1 MDPFEQL
8 NQPVLT
14 PQEVA
19 QEAQPEE
26 KPEGFFSQA
35 GEFIDTIMGGYGDER
50 LGAQLEADKAKAIE
64 EDNFMRE
71 IDANIGSAVNAVL
84 GGASDAFNLLPHLGA
99 RLTGQSAEF
108 NNRPASILDD
118 EPVSEILYDLA
129 KVLTPSIILAP
140 VTGGMSLPAGLA
152 LESAIETIPQDE
164 ASDLIAGQTVA
175 TKFGEL
181 YDAYGLDLGY
191 ENGAALTK
199 DMMEGGTIK
208 AQALLGLV
216 GFAQN
221 FGINFGMNRLLS
233 LYPKAKEFFFRDA
246 DRIAQATGRNVED
259 VKQSLTD
266 FVEPK
271 GSPDLEPSSTAT
283 LGTISPSLK
292 SETGINYDGLLQRAL
307 NDTKNLAEERV
318 LPAEFFSDWDALMTD
333 PDPQAALRN
342 AMNKLKPLPLGADDK
357 LKVEVKTIEW
367 LRDNMSLLDT
377 DAQEFL
383 VKFIEDFGS
392 ETDTITKG
400 GRWSMNAIARLKDM
414 DDYIRK
420 YIRLDIGDVSANYQ
434 GIVGVAVSRY
444 LSEDLG
450 NRLMKASGQLDEMLL
465 RNEDITDY
473 MNNVYLPLEQ
483 FTQTILFPFRRA
495 KRAWYLS
502 GEAQQ
507 KAFAGLDM
515 GADAPVKDMERL
527 IVDGNPTPNTI
538 RDLWT
543 KAQRGDKDAFKV
555 LKSYIK
561 TMRYG
566 DPATVLSNSQI
577 VTDTITEQL
586 KKKGANEKGFY
597 NILMLG
603 QMITQVNAAAPTIY
617 RQALEPLALSGAFG
631 STLSKEERMFGLGQ
645 FVVGARY
652 VGHSMKAIGRAL
664 ATDRPAAGY
673 AKYTNKYHKPL
684 VKEMQ
689 NIHRLHLRRQK
700 ELLDNGASI
709 FEMLSEKWWHFY
721 QLAMYHPT
729 VNLPTRGLMATDE
742 GARVTAGTQIA
753 GGRAYVKA
761 MGQNLNAKQMQD
773 LINKEIAEIFDG
785 PPHLAK
791 IKDPEV
797 KAIADKITMQTPIK
811 STDDDLTFIERY
823 FAAEAEAAAKDPIH
837 RFFNP
842 FARVA
847 GIQLNQELEN
857 SIGLLPFLGKKGLKN
872 MPYVEKYRKLYEA
885 SDPAQ
890 KLQLEAQLSLVQWTT
905 MSAMASILFGTK
917 ITGSLDPTNPN
928 SVIVPAPWTT
938 KGEVAFNYSKF
949 VPSMNGVNLLANLVQ
964 EYSEGAISH
973 GKYAEGVVNL
983 MYGQAVQGLKRSVL
997 QGQQQLQKLL
1007 DFQNEGYPSKVAD
1020 VMSSFLTP
1028 GFGRELG
1035 EIINPYQTISTD
1047 RTSLGNEIASGFAEK
1062 GVRSFYSPKAADIY
1076 AKTKADAD
1084 QTRVPVARDANGI
1097 QRRLAVLLSKLTGVN
1112 PTEVNYNDPV
1122 MTAMRTFKVKPER
1135 SFLTRIYNAELTK
1148 DQQAILRSEM
1158 AGVLYPALNK
1168 YITGRYQR
1176 DLKRYQDALA
1186 EHGAYS
1192 VQANKSYATIQNKLR
1207 SIHNEVKLSVLGR
1220 SDLRKDPVLKEAIEK
1235 SRMEISSSEALPER
1249 QGLYATA
1256 AQQNTQLASQVKA
1269 ILDIA

>member
-14 PQEVA
+14 PEEVA

-71 IDANIGSAVNAVL
+71 IDANIGSAVNAIL

-233 LYPKAKEFFFRDA
+233 LFPKAKEFFFRDA

-292 SETGINYDGLLQRAL
+292 SETGINFDGLLQRAL
-307 NDTKNLAEERV
+307 QDTNNLAEERIF
-318 LPAEFFSDWDALMTD
+318 PAEFFSDWDALLTD
-333 PDPQAALRN
+333 PNPQAALRN
-342 AMNKLKPLPLGADDK
+342 ALNKLQPLPLGAEDK
-357 LKVEVKTIEW
+357 LMVEVKTLEW
-367 LRDNMSLLDT
+367 LRDNMGLLDEN
-377 DAQEFL
+377 AREFL

-392 ETDTITKG
+392 EPTKTAG
-400 GRWSMNAIARLKDM
+400 EKYSRKAIQELKNF

-420 YIRLDIGDVSANYQ
+420 NIRLDIGDVEQLNYQ

-450 NRLMKASGQLDEMLL
+450 NRLMKASGQLDEMIL

-483 FTQTILFPFRRA
+483 FTQTILFPFRRS
-495 KRAWYLS
+495 KRAWYLT
-502 GEAQQ
+502 GEGQQ
-507 KAFAGLDM
+507 QVFGGL
-515 GADAPVKDMERL
+515 GGEPEIPVRDMERL

-586 KKKGANEKGFY
+586 KKKGANDKGLY
-597 NILMLG
+597 NILLLS
-603 QMITQVNAAAPTIY
+603 QMVTQVNAAAPTIF
-617 RQALEPLALSGAFG
+617 RQVLEPLALSGSF
-631 STLSKEERMFGLGQ
+631 SRQITKEQRMYGLGQ
-645 FVVGARY
+645 FVVGAQY
-652 VGHSMKAIGRAL
+652 VGQSMKAIRRAIS
-664 ATDRPAAGY
+664 TDRPAAGY
-673 AKYTNKYHKPL
+673 AKYVNKYHKPL
-684 VKEMQ
+684 LKEMQ

-709 FEMLSEKWWHFY
+709 FEMLAEKWWHFY

-729 VNLPTRGLMATDE
+729 INLPTRGLMGTDE
-742 GARVTAGTQIA
+742 GARVTTGTQIA

-761 MGQNLNAKQMQD
+761 MGQNLNSKQLQD
-773 LINKEIAEIFDG
+773 LINKELAEIFDG
-785 PPHLAK
+785 PPHLAR
-791 IKDPEV
+791 IKDAEV
-797 KAIADKITMQTPIK
+797 KAVADKITMQTPIK
-811 STDDDLTFIERY
+811 TTDDDLTFIERY
-823 FAAEAEAAAKDPIH
+823 FAAEAEAAARDPIH
-837 RFFNP
+837 RFYNP

-857 SIGLLPFLGKKGLKN
+857 SVGTIPIFGRSALKN
-872 MPYVEKYRKLYEA
+872 MPMVEKYKKLYEA
-885 SDPAQ
+885 SDPTQ
-890 KLQLEAQLSLVQWTT
+890 KLQLESQLALVQWTT
-905 MSAMASILFGTK
+905 ATAMTSMLFGTK

-938 KGEVAFNYSKF
+938 KGEIAFNYSKF

-964 EYSEGAISH
+964 EYTEGAISH
-973 GKYAEGVVNL
+973 AKYSEGIINL

-997 QGQQQLQKLL
+997 QGQQQLQKML
-1007 DFQNEGYPSKVAD
+1007 DFQSEGYPSKVAD
-1020 VMSSFLTP
+1020 VLSSFLTP
-1028 GFGRELG
+1028 GYGREGG
-1035 EIINPYQTISTD
+1035 EFITPYQTISTD

-1097 QRRLAVLLSKLTGVN
+1097 QRRLAVLLSKLTAVN

-1122 MTAMRTFKVKPER
+1122 MTAMRTFKVQADR

-1168 YITGRYQR
+1168 YVSGRYQK
-1176 DLKRYQDALA
+1176 DLQRYKDNLA

-1192 VQANKSYATIQNKLR
+1192 VQANKSYAIIQNRLR
-1207 SIHNEVKLSVLGR
+1207 SIHNEVKLSILGR
-1220 SDLRKDPVLKEAIEK
+1220 SELRRDPVLKEAIEK
-1235 SRMEISSSEALPER
+1235 SRMEISSSQALPER